1 MLESLAARSELIS
14 LDPEEPDPPL
24 GYSWFCDDDELL
36 VVIIFINILSF
47 CQIKSNNSR
56 AANLVQ

>member
-24 GYSWFCDDDELL
+24 GYSWFCDELL